1 MAMPVH
7 THAFGTLSQCKSARS
22 ESSFASLSKMPLT
35 IPDHIECLI
44 LDLFGVI
51 VTFDDRLVYDRI
63 AQRCLEPDRA
73 VHQMLD
79 LVSNPDL
86 IRGRTSLEQLH
97 AKLVADL
104 GLSASLDE
112 FRDMWI
118 APYSE
123 PMPGIR
129 ALLRQ
134 LTGKCRL
141 VLLSNVDRHYW
152 PTVRASIPEL
162 QAFHAHVLSFK
173 QGVAKPEP
181 EAFRRA
187 VASGGVAVERSYF
200 VDDKPENI
208 DAAASVGLAG
218 HVSAVVLGCARH
230 FVKADW
236 IWNRS

>member
-1 MAMPVH
+1 MA
-7 THAFGTLSQCKSARS
+7 
-22 ESSFASLSKMPLT
+22 T
-35 IPDHIECLI
+35 IPDRMECLI

-63 AQRCLEPDRA
+63 AQRCLEPDKA
-73 VHQMLD
+73 AHQMLD

-86 IRGRTSLEQLH
+86 IRDRTSLEQLH

-104 GLSASLDE
+104 GLTASLDG

-129 ALLRQ
+129 ALLKQ

-162 QAFHAHVLSFK
+162 QAFHAQVLSFE
-173 QGVAKPEP
+173 QGVAKPEC

-187 VASGGVAVERSYF
+187 VASGGVAVERCYF

-208 DAAASVGLAG
+208 DAAALVGLAG
-218 HVSAVVLGCARH
+218 HVFSGSVGLRRALRQGGLDVE
-230 FVKADW
+230 
-236 IWNRS
+236 